1 MMTSCGGSSNTEDL
15 TVTAQTAI
23 QSTVYYVSTA
33 GNDNWSGTLAAP
45 NASGTDGPFATLT
58 EAQTTVRAVKASA
71 TQPVTVYVREGVY
84 YLSTPLVFTP
94 QDSGTAAL
102 PITYEAY
109 PNETPVLSGGVT
121 ISGWQAGGTVGGN
134 QIYTTQ
140 VPAVASGSWY
150 FHELFVNGVRRTRAR
165 TPNTG
170 FYNVNGTV
178 TTNGPSTFQYNAG
191 NINPAWAGTGA
202 EVVLLQYWEDTRSPI
217 ASVNSSTSTV
227 TLAGSAYPYAS
238 QPNAPYWVENT
249 ITALDSPGEWYLN
262 SSTGVLS
269 YIPMAGENITQV
281 QVVAPTPTQLILF
294 EGNASAGSYVS
305 NLVFKGLTFQ
315 YTDWS
320 ETATG
325 YSDIQS
331 DYDVP
336 AAVQGTGVSSITI
349 ENCTFSELG
358 QYAIALGGGAQ
369 NNVIQNNV
377 MTDLGAGGVKI
388 GDPTVPSGTST
399 ESFGNVVSNNQIS
412 NIGTVYTCGAGV
424 WVGESSGNTISH
436 NAISGTYNTAISVGW
451 TWGYGT
457 SGAQDNL
464 IEYNLIYNIGQ
475 GVTSDMGGVYTLG
488 VQPGTIINNN
498 VIYNVSSYS
507 YGGWGIY
514 LDEGSSDIVV
524 ENNVVYNATGGGF
537 DFHFGENDT
546 IENNIFALGTT
557 AEIIRTTED
566 GNYAFNF
573 EHNIVYWTQGPL
585 LSGAFGDGEYFFDYN
600 LYYLTTGGAVTFDGD
615 TLAQWRAQG
624 QDVHSR
630 IANPLFVSPTTG
642 NFSLAGNSPAF
653 SLGFQ
658 AINDSTVGPQP

>member
-1 MMTSCGGSSNTEDL
+1 
-15 TVTAQTAI
+15 
-23 QSTVYYVSTA
+23 
-33 GNDNWSGTLAAP
+33 
-45 NASGTDGPFATLT
+45 
-58 EAQTTVRAVKASA
+58 
-71 TQPVTVYVREGVY
+71 
-84 YLSTPLVFTP
+84 
-94 QDSGTAAL
+94 
-102 PITYEAY
+102 
-109 PNETPVLSGGVT
+109 
-121 ISGWQAGGTVGGN
+121 
-134 QIYTTQ
+134 
-140 VPAVASGSWY
+140 
-150 FHELFVNGVRRTRAR
+150 
-165 TPNTG
+165 
-170 FYNVNGTV
+170 
-178 TTNGPSTFQYNAG
+178 
-191 NINPAWAGTGA
+191 
-202 EVVLLQYWEDTRSPI
+202 
-217 ASVNSSTSTV
+217 
-227 TLAGSAYPYAS
+227 
-238 QPNAPYWVENT
+238 
-249 ITALDSPGEWYLN
+249 
-262 SSTGVLS
+262 
-269 YIPMAGENITQV
+269 
-281 QVVAPTPTQLILF
+281 
-294 EGNASAGSYVS
+294 
-305 NLVFKGLTFQ
+305 
-315 YTDWS
+315 
-320 ETATG
+320 
-325 YSDIQS
+325 
-331 DYDVP
+331 
-336 AAVQGTGVSSITI
+336 
-349 ENCTFSELG
+349 
-358 QYAIALGGGAQ
+358 
-369 NNVIQNNV
+369 
-377 MTDLGAGGVKI
+377 MTDLGAGGVQI